1 MPGYHRPMRT
11 VSLAELADE
20 AGAPL
25 ALVEWL
31 VELGQLRPLAD
42 GRFDPRSEAIVTSVN
57 ALLQAGIGRDDLAW
71 VVLEAR
77 GGLDAIAHLFQPPE
91 PRSST
96 TYGELQAELG
106 PAGERLPAIYAAFG
120 LVQPSADAHLRV
132 DEEAVVR
139 AFVEIW
145 QLVDAGGDTDL
156 RMARLSGET
165 SRRLME
171 GWLDAW
177 NDAADPALE
186 SQGAPRDRLANA
198 DFDPTDPEQN
208 PSLKGAVMLHALIPW
223 LHERQLEVV
232 LNQRVID
239 AYEAALVRGGR
250 IPARPES
257 PPAIAFV
264 DLSGFTRLTIEQGDD
279 VAAATATRLAEMAD
293 AAARAASGRVV
304 KLLGDGVLL
313 RFGSAAEAIPAILR
327 LVDAIPAGGLP
338 AAHAGVAAGRLVIRD
353 GDVYGRTVNLAARIA
368 GHAGPG
374 QVVVEEGAIVALP
387 KGTAR
392 FEPLGRFELK
402 GIPDPVGLWLATA
415 PSR

>member
-1 MPGYHRPMRT
+1 MRT

-31 VELGQLRPLAD
+31 VELGQLQPVSGD
-42 GRFDPRSEAIVTSVN
+42 RFDPRSEAIVTSVN
-57 ALLQAGIGRDDLAW
+57 ALLQAGIARDDLAW
-71 VVLEAR
+71 VVVEGR
-77 GGLDAIAHLFQPPE
+77 GGFDAIGRLFQPPT
-91 PRSST
+91 PRSPR
-96 TYGELQAELG
+96 TYGELQEALGAEG
-106 PAGERLPAIYAAFG
+106 DRLPAIYAAFG
-120 LVQPSADAHLRV
+120 LVEPPPDRHLRV

-139 AFVEIW
+139 SFVEIW
-145 QLVDAGGDTDL
+145 QLVDAGGDMDL

-177 NDAADPALE
+177 DAAARPALA
-186 SQGAPRDRLANA
+186 SQGAPVDRLSDAE
-198 DFDPTDPEQN
+198 FDPSDPEQN
-208 PSLKGAVMLHALIPW
+208 PSLKGAVMLRDLIGW

-239 AYEAALVRGGR
+239 AFELALVNAGR

-257 PPAIAFV
+257 PPAVAFV
-264 DLSGFTRLTIEQGDD
+264 DLTGFTRLTIEQGDD
-279 VAAATATRLAEMAD
+279 VAAATATRLAALAD
-293 AAARAASGRVV
+293 AAARAAGGRVV

-313 RFGSAAEAIPAILR
+313 RFGSAADAIPAILR
-327 LVDAIPAGGLP
+327 LVDEIPADGLP

-402 GIPDPVGLWLATA
+402 GIPEPVGLWLATA
-415 PSR
+415 TSARDG